1 MDLTRLS
8 NRFTD
13 ATDHAENGQLPG
25 YFADAVAQ
33 INEQYQPLVS
43 TSVGEWC
50 GEFYQDAYEA
60 YETGDRTEPLCR
72 CPDPRCSLKRGR
84 LPYQLRRATR
94 DGETPH
100 EQLQAFIRSH
110 TQPVAIDEAL
120 AELNAQLQQVEADI
134 TAVNRAAA
142 TYLADGEDVL
152 PDRLRPDAT
161 SMNADTS
168 TPSPMGDD

>member
-8 NRFTD
+8 RRFTD
-13 ATDHAENGQLPG
+13 ATDHAENGRLPD

-50 GEFYQDAYEA
+50 GEFYRTEFEA
-60 YETGDRTEPLCR
+60 YETGNRIEPLCR

-84 LPYQLRRATR
+84 LPYQLRRPTR
-94 DGETPH
+94 DEETPH

-110 TQPVAIDEAL
+110 TQPVVIDEAL
-120 AELNAQLQQVEADI
+120 TELNAQLQQVDADI
-134 TAVNRAAA
+134 TAVNRAAEA
-142 TYLADGEDVL
+142 YLTDGEEVL
-152 PDRLRPDAT
+152 SDRLRPET
-161 SMNADTS
+161 PSMNTDTP
-168 TPSPMGDD
+168 TPSPMGGD